1 MVYRVFTVKFGIYF
15 SKRKLWSSYKDAIK
29 PYLSASIWRPF
40 NKKKSQTQKI
50 SCSSIANI
58 CLDFWGQDRTKLNCF
73 HGMCVLWFTS
83 TPTPLSGL
91 VWWFLLSLFLPAL
104 TVLRAPHLVPVQP
117 FWQLCLRHLHV
128 PSAGSDSRTLTE
140 TLTAAL
146 WPLTTKDVT
155 WFHCQLRW
163 VPDFTALMRQFSRPS
178 QASFQQPISRPFGLT
193 GSSALK
199 GVSEPLHR
207 HHGWTS
213 QPRRSCGETLTSLG
227 AKKIREM
234 STIFFR
240 WEAFSAVIKKQSEQP
255 AGCFIAPPLGGGF
268 RSRWSMGAHTVI

>member
-1 MVYRVFTVKFGIYF
+1 MFGRICVCFFCFFVDGVSHGHGVEGLYCESWSLLFKKKKKF
-15 SKRKLWSSYKDAIK
+15 WSSYKDAIK

-58 CLDFWGQDRTKLNCF
+58 CLDFWGQDRKKLNCF

-163 VPDFTALMRQFSRPS
+163 VPDFTALMRQFSRDPLRHLFS
-178 QASFQQPISRPFGLT
+178 SLLFLAHLGWQAAARWKESRSRCT
-193 GSSALK
+193 
-199 GVSEPLHR
+199 VTTDEPLSPDGHVGR
-207 HHGWTS
+207 H
-213 QPRRSCGETLTSLG
+213 
-227 AKKIREM
+227 
-234 STIFFR
+234 
-240 WEAFSAVIKKQSEQP
+240 
-255 AGCFIAPPLGGGF
+255 
-268 RSRWSMGAHTVI
+268 